1 MPTSIALSSH
11 FKDFVRQQV
20 SSGRYNNVSEVVRAG
35 LRLLENH
42 EAEQEAKLQRL
53 REAVAEGMKGPG
65 IPADEVF
72 DEQEAKLQAMIGETA

>member
-1 MPTSIALSSH
+1 MPTSIALGSH

-53 REAVAEGMKGPG
+53 REAVAAGMKGPG

-72 DEQEAKLQAMIGETA
+72 DELEAKLQAMIGETA

>member
-20 SSGRYNNVSEVVRAG
+20 SSGRYNNVSEVVCAG

-42 EAEQEAKLQRL
+42 EAEQEAKLQ
-53 REAVAEGMKGPG
+53 
-65 IPADEVF
+65 
-72 DEQEAKLQAMIGETA
+72 AMIGETA

>member
-1 MPTSIALSSH
+1 MPTSIELSSH

-53 REAVAEGMKGPG
+53 REAVAAGMKGPG

-72 DEQEAKLQAMIGETA
+72 DELEAKLQAMIGETA